1 MAFFI
6 GGRDCMVV
14 EWTFLV
20 VACAFVALRIHAHV
34 YFHRKRLNW
43 SEILLIASVLDALGL
58 IICDTLTFQMGVLD
72 DYQAS
77 ERLYKISFASNYFYD
92 FGLGLP
98 KLSMLAFY
106 WSFFDL
112 NRHRTVQK
120 LLLFVTAFVIVCYL
134 TSLFDDTFFC
144 GKDISV
150 QWSQEEGACS
160 VFYAQEP
167 FILNFALGLT
177 CYLAIYVLPTTLLVQ
192 GILETSTA
200 VVLTLAMGT
209 LPIVTGIVRF
219 ICLKV
224 RTGQEN
230 LVYILS
236 MVELTLAI
244 IVASLPGLKAPW
256 LRNTRAIEGDLTA
269 TVELREDKK
278 SLVTATAEQV

>member
-1 MAFFI
+1 
-6 GGRDCMVV
+6 
-14 EWTFLV
+14 
-20 VACAFVALRIHAHV
+20 
-34 YFHRKRLNW
+34 
-43 SEILLIASVLDALGL
+43 
-58 IICDTLTFQMGVLD
+58 
-72 DYQAS
+72 
-77 ERLYKISFASNYFYD
+77 
-92 FGLGLP
+92 
-98 KLSMLAFY
+98 MLAFY

-120 LLLFVTAFVIVCYL
+120 LLLFVTAFVVVCYL

-224 RTGQEN
+224 GTGQEN
-230 LVYILS
+230 LVCRFDDHHCTTEIRVLTRRYTDILS

-256 LRNTRAIEGDLTA
+256 LKNTRAIEGDLTA

>member
-1 MAFFI
+1 
-6 GGRDCMVV
+6 
-14 EWTFLV
+14 
-20 VACAFVALRIHAHV
+20 
-34 YFHRKRLNW
+34 
-43 SEILLIASVLDALGL
+43 
-58 IICDTLTFQMGVLD
+58 
-72 DYQAS
+72 
-77 ERLYKISFASNYFYD
+77 
-92 FGLGLP
+92 
-98 KLSMLAFY
+98 MLAFY

-120 LLLFVTAFVIVCYL
+120 LLLFVTAFVVVCYL

-200 VVLTLAMGT
+200 VALTLAMGT

-224 RTGQEN
+224 GTGQEN
-230 LVYILS
+230 LVCRFDDHHCNTEICVLTRRYTDILS